1 MNKVTKLLA
10 TLMFSAT
17 MAGAQTLVTVNGSS
31 ITQQDVDTE
40 LMQATQGRFNEVPV
54 DKQMEF
60 RKQVLQQLVAKEL
73 VYGDAKKTGVLN
85 SKEFKDEYKKL
96 LEIAKKNIAIQVWQK
111 QELEKVSVS
120 DTELKDYYNKNK
132 EEFNEKESV
141 HARHILVKT
150 EAEAEAIIKEFNSL
164 SGDALKEKFIEL
176 AKTKSTGPSGP
187 KGGDLGFFVSG
198 QMVPEFNEAVF
209 KLEVGTAT
217 KKPVKTQF
225 GYHVIYLEE
234 KQPAAIRKFDEVK
247 SIIDQRLKLEKFKV
261 AVKAKMQELEKKAK
275 IVVAK

>member
-1 MNKVTKLLA
+1 M
-10 TLMFSAT
+10 
-17 MAGAQTLVTVNGSS
+17 
-31 ITQQDVDTE
+31 
-40 LMQATQGRFNEVPV
+40 
-54 DKQMEF
+54 
-60 RKQVLQQLVAKEL
+60 
-73 VYGDAKKTGVLN
+73 
-85 SKEFKDEYKKL
+85 
-96 LEIAKKNIAIQVWQK
+96 
-111 QELEKVSVS
+111 
-120 DTELKDYYNKNK
+120 
-132 EEFNEKESV
+132 

-275 IVVAK
+275 IEVAK